1 MRFIMSSAADAMHI
15 TRTIVEQASSNSHD
29 CRSRGNSRQTRIS
42 LNLPVRGYL
51 YTNPVLI
58 FVGYYLATSCI
69 AFLAIGF
76 DKRAAMTGRRR
87 TSERKLHL
95 LSAAGGWPGTWLAC
109 RAFRH
114 KTQKLSFR
122 RGLGV
127 TIALNVALAAGL
139 LVAGR
144 AYLS

>member
-1 MRFIMSSAADAMHI
+1 MHV
-15 TRTIVEQASSNSHD
+15 TRTIDEHATPNAHN
-29 CRSRGNSRQTRIS
+29 CRPQGNPRPTHIP
-42 LNLPVRGYL
+42 LNLSARGYL
-51 YTNPVLI
+51 HTNPVFI
-58 FVGYYLATSCI
+58 FAGYYLATSCI

-76 DKRAAMTGRRR
+76 DKRAAMAGRRR
-87 TSERKLHL
+87 TSERKLHF

-127 TIALNVALAAGL
+127 AVVLNVVLAAGL

-144 AYLS
+144 VYLS